1 MVDKAN
7 GKIYPVRIVALHK
20 ENSDSFDL
28 SGNVYDVIFED
39 ENQEV
44 AGSLPNKSTI
54 DPGPKLPD
62 TIIVSDLLK
71 HVKAS
76 DGRFYKQSQKTSPN
90 NPRGKFTRKA
100 DTGDAIIT
108 LFKTADASTV
118 IHELGHF
125 FLDDMRKFADNPET
139 AEQLQAIYKYVVK
152 IKRQTFYACLNT
164 LF

>member
-20 ENSDSFDL
+20 EGTDSFDL
-28 SGNVYDVIFED
+28 SGDVYDVIFEN
-39 ENQEV
+39 ENRELQAPFAEQDGGWHGV
-44 AGSLPNKSTI
+44 TPNTI
-54 DPGPKLPD
+54 V
-62 TIIVSDLLK
+62 ISDLLK
-71 HVKAS
+71 HVKS
-76 DGRFYKQSQKTSPN
+76 VDGRFYKQSQKTSPN

-100 DTGDAIIT
+100 DTGEAIIT

-152 IKRQTFYACLNT
+152 IKRQTFDACLNT